1 MRHWKTVPLLFLA
14 LLLSLAPGAEAKK
27 FKYTAGPKA
36 PTDTTYSVAEE
47 QVEPVTRARGPKVA
61 ATNLQLTALVAN
73 TAVER
78 AMRSVPLDSGT
89 HVVLAPAQSHPLN
102 FVMEHAILRQLAK
115 RRIGASV
122 RRSIIPDDSLAVSAA
137 GPADPVLE
145 YQLASARITYLRL
158 IGGYILASRTKIE
171 RQALVEGVLTLRD
184 PSTARVLWTGDATHN
199 LVDELPRS
207 QLPRVEDER
216 FADLKGVVPERNMG
230 KFIEPVVVV
239 AVVAGLIVLFFQN
252 RP

>member
-1 MRHWKTVPLLFLA
+1 MRLWIAASVVIVALA
-14 LLLSLAPGAEAKK
+14 LSLAPGAQAKK
-27 FKYTAGPKA
+27 FKYASGPK
-36 PTDTTYSVAEE
+36 PVPDTVFSVAQE
-47 QVEPVTRARGPKVA
+47 QVEPVVRSTGPKVA

-73 TAVER
+73 VAVER

-102 FVMEHAILRQLAK
+102 FVMEHAVLRQLA
-115 RRIGASV
+115 RRHIAASV
-122 RRSIIPDDSLAVSAA
+122 RRSIIPDDSLTVSVANP
-137 GPADPVLE
+137 GDPVLE

-158 IGGYILASRTKIE
+158 VGGYVLSSRTKIE

-184 PSTARVLWTGDATHN
+184 PTSARVLWTADATHN
-199 LVDELPRS
+199 LVDEIPRN

-216 FADLKGVVPERNMG
+216 FTDLKGVIPERNMG
-230 KFIEPVVVV
+230 RFIEPIVVV

>member
-1 MRHWKTVPLLFLA
+1 MVRSLGPRPFL
-14 LLLSLAPGAEAKK
+14 S
-27 FKYTAGPKA
+27 AGPKA

-73 TAVER
+73 AAVER

-89 HVVLAPAQSHPLN
+89 RVVLAPAQSHPLN

-115 RRIGASV
+115 RRIAASV
-122 RRSIIPDDSLAVSAA
+122 RRSIIPDDSLAVAA
-137 GPADPVLE
+137 TGPADPVLE